1 MLATRCGASARWT
14 KILGVIAEVA
24 VKYCFLSAMTISLHT
39 FSIYF
44 CMTLEMSDVALAIR
58 AWSIVSIGRGSEKV
72 FLVVTEIVVET
83 WYSGSFLNPLSW
95 GLRAFGKEVLLVGH
109 GHKKETKKYFQCLA
123 FCQCASFL
131 EAIRSVSLLWNS
143 PRMCSFSQISGA
155 WRSVTSALNSPKVG
169 WVSRCPQGRVSV
181 ARHVENEV
189 KCPYLTHLR

>member
-1 MLATRCGASARWT
+1 MLATHCGASARWT

-83 WYSGSFLNPLSW
+83 
-95 GLRAFGKEVLLVGH
+95 
-109 GHKKETKKYFQCLA
+109 
-123 FCQCASFL
+123 
-131 EAIRSVSLLWNS
+131 
-143 PRMCSFSQISGA
+143 
-155 WRSVTSALNSPKVG
+155 
-169 WVSRCPQGRVSV
+169 
-181 ARHVENEV
+181 
-189 KCPYLTHLR
+189 